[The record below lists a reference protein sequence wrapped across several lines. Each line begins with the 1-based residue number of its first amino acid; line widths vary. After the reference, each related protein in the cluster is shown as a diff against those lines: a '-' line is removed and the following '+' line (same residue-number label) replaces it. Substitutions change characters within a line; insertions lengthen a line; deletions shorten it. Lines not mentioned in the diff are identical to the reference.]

1 MVRVKIFPTTQ
12 AAFVFSKMT
21 YADALRHIGA
31 DCEADA
37 FESSPEIME
46 EVVDYMMH
54 IMQTEITY
62 NEYIVIIKFIK
73 PLLLFLFFKE
83 LMRLSP
89 SYGSLEPFINKYYLE
104 WIKNINNVGKYPA
117 SLKNINTMLNNSNG
131 RMKGGDSRRNEYL
144 AILKAITD
152 WKRAV
157 VNNIPDSD
165 LSLLETDIK
174 RKVVT
179 YNGEHY
185 PRIPDIVLDRENLRL
200 ADLPE
205 YTIRSTCDKVGRG
218 AKITIKAACV
228 MIVCGIAGALS
239 HGELSRRYNTT
250 ITSSTASKVDIL
262 RRNLQS
268 CTTIK
273 EGSPLGTFWSY
284 MMTTPNECALQFQGT
299 IDILERSRDRAI
311 SDYAQFNPI
320 WTLADIPLINSV
332 CTNVIVKSPTGYFC
346 NIPVGFPDPMAGAVA
361 LQKYITSPVD
371 DMWRP
376 TPAAIEGAKQAT
388 AGVATEAAVV
398 AKNANA
404 FVRANVIRT
413 ERIKE
418 EIAGQKEINK
428 GFFSL
433 LLSAGSAIATG
444 LGLWSGSGTAAAIG
458 QALGSG
464 GDMLASAKNIPKLAS
479 AAASAAAGRAT
490 SVAAAMMPQS
500 GKQRA
505 TLMLQ
510 GAELVADAAWN
521 KYFERRSSSAAAD
534 SSDAAG
540 NMVEILNAARTK
552 AAEVADSVAP
562 ADTKQGAA
570 EAARLITAKARAD
583 DATPR
588 NVVDAATKYV
598 ESLRLSR
605 GGGRRSRRRVLH
617 RSRKTRKKL
626 NRK

>member
-1 MVRVKIFPTTQ
+1 
-12 AAFVFSKMT
+12 
-21 YADALRHIGA
+21 
-31 DCEADA
+31 
-37 FESSPEIME
+37 
-46 EVVDYMMH
+46 
-54 IMQTEITY
+54 
-62 NEYIVIIKFIK
+62 
-73 PLLLFLFFKE
+73 
-83 LMRLSP
+83 
-89 SYGSLEPFINKYYLE
+89 LEPFINKYYLK
-104 WIKNINNVGKYPA
+104 WIENIKDVGKYPA
-117 SLKNINTMLNNSNG
+117 SLTNINTMLNKSNG

-205 YTIRSTCDKVGRG
+205 YTISSTCDKFGRG
-218 AKITIKAACV
+218 AKITIKTACV

-239 HGELSRRYNTT
+239 NGELSRRYNTT
-250 ITSSTASKVDIL
+250 ITSSTASKVDII

-268 CTTIK
+268 CTIIRK
-273 EGSPLGTFWSY
+273 GSTVGTLWSY
-284 MMTTPNECALQFQGT
+284 LMTTPDECALQFQGT

-320 WTLADIPLINSV
+320 WVLADIPLFNSV
-332 CTNVIVKSPTGYFC
+332 CTDVSAKSFTGYFC
-346 NIPVGFPDPMAGAVA
+346 NIPVGFPDPKAGAVH
-361 LQKYITSPVD
+361 LQRWITSPVD
-371 DMWRP
+371 GMLRA
-376 TPAAIEGAKQAT
+376 TPEAIEGAKQAT

-398 AKNANA
+398 VKNANA
-404 FVRANVIRT
+404 FLRANLTRT
-413 ERIKE
+413 AQIKE

-444 LGLWSGSGTAAAIG
+444 LGLWSGSGTAATIG

-464 GDMLASAKNIPKLAS
+464 GDMLASARNIPKLAS

-490 SVAAAMMPQS
+490 SVAAAMIPQS
-500 GKQRA
+500 GKQIA
-505 TLMLQ
+505 AQVLL
-510 GAELVADAAWN
+510 GAEMVADAAWN
-521 KYFERRSSSAAAD
+521 KFDELHDAPASAAA
-534 SSDAAG
+534 SPDAAD
-540 NMVEILNAARTK
+540 NTRWITAVKMAAKGK
-552 AAEVADSVAP
+552 ATEVAGSTASSS
-562 ADTKQGAA
+562 TKQGAGMAMTAITAASRRPGAIARNLA
-570 EAARLITAKARAD
+570 EAATEVVTALQRVPALA
-583 DATPR
+583 
-588 NVVDAATKYV
+588 
-598 ESLRLSR
+598 R
-605 GGGRRSRRRVLH
+605 GGSRRSRRRVLR